1 MVPENQSVR
10 REGEGRGGGGSWL
23 AVDGGAERKG
33 RGGEGRGGEGE
44 RESQN

>member
-10 REGEGRGGGGSWL
+10 REEEGRGGGGSWL

-33 RGGEGRGGEGE
+33 QGRGGEGE
-44 RESQN
+44 SQS